1 MVKKVKE
8 GGTMD
13 HILTFQE
20 WIEAFHS
27 KDSDPN
33 PYLLEEGYVF
43 YLEKNL
49 GTKLT
54 VDQIKEIGEITLLMN
69 EKIFIND

>member
-1 MVKKVKE
+1 
-8 GGTMD
+8 MD

-20 WIEAFHS
+20 WIETFHS
-27 KDSDPN
+27 NDSDPN
-33 PYLLEEGYVF
+33 PYLLEEGYIY
-43 YLEKNL
+43 YLERNL

-54 VDQIKEIGEITLLMN
+54 ADQIKEIGEITLLMN